1 MTTTPTPSEVADILR
16 QSPYPLIAFDVDSLT
31 ILGANEAACELVGRD
46 SRSLAGVAT
55 TDLMSPVDVRAAQ
68 ETWAL
73 LLSGA
78 MESYRGIRRI
88 RRPDDSELMV
98 NVWVRLVTIA
108 GSRFGL
114 AIAPE
119 PGAVRWPIDANIRIA
134 LAVTDHDWTIEHVS
148 NDIAHVLG
156 CNPDTYRGSPLLG
169 LLQPADAQDFMSALG
184 RIAAGEGGTTLR
196 THLRAG
202 GDRWQEVWC
211 LVVAMCQHQPP
222 RLGLAITAISDLGLK
237 FASELHLPIT
247 ILHSDVLGGIDRLRS
262 QIPSGS
268 LSTRQ
273 WEILAR
279 LVRGERAQEIASSL
293 FLSPSTVRNHL
304 STIYRKFGVH
314 SQAGLLA
321 KLLEAPS

>member
-1 MTTTPTPSEVADILR
+1 
-16 QSPYPLIAFDVDSLT
+16 
-31 ILGANEAACELVGRD
+31 
-46 SRSLAGVAT
+46 
-55 TDLMSPVDVRAAQ
+55 
-68 ETWAL
+68 
-73 LLSGA
+73 
-78 MESYRGIRRI
+78 
-88 RRPDDSELMV
+88 MV

-108 GSRFGL
+108 GSRIGL

-119 PGAVRWPIDANIRIA
+119 PGSVRWPIDANIKIA

-156 CNPDTYRGSPLLG
+156 RNPDTYKGSPLLG
-169 LLQPADAQDFMSALG
+169 LLQPSDAQDFMSALG
-184 RIAAGEGGTTLR
+184 RLAADEGGVTLR

-222 RLGLAITAISDLGLK
+222 RLGLAITAIPDLGLE
-237 FASELHLPIT
+237 FTSELHLPLT
-247 ILHSDVLGGIDRLRS
+247 VLHSDVLGGIDKLGS

-268 LSTRQ
+268 LSARQ

-293 FLSPSTVRNHL
+293 YLSPSTVRNHL
-304 STIYRKFGVH
+304 TTIYKKFGVH

-321 KLLEAPS
+321 KFLEAPA